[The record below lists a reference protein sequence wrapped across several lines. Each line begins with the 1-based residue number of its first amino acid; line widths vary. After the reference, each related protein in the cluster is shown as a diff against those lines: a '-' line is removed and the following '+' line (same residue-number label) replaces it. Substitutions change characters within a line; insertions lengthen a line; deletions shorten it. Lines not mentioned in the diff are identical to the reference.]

1 MFCPTGQI
9 CLPSAR
15 LSTYIAQ
22 PMEGDTSRR
31 RADFRYGAKGE
42 VDLHVMQSSAQS
54 ILLLIRRQLPRS
66 FILTSAASNRR
77 RLLQRNAMNQRVCV
91 AMD

>member
-1 MFCPTGQI
+1 MGP
-9 CLPSAR
+9 
-15 LSTYIAQ
+15 
-22 PMEGDTSRR
+22 
-31 RADFRYGAKGE
+31 KGE

>member
-1 MFCPTGQI
+1 VFCPTGQI

-31 RADFRYGAKGE
+31 RADFRYGAKRGSGPACNAVFGAIDPSSDKTPVAAVIHPYVRRE
-42 VDLHVMQSSAQS
+42 QSSPPPA
-54 ILLLIRRQLPRS
+54 
-66 FILTSAASNRR
+66 T
-77 RLLQRNAMNQRVCV
+77 
-91 AMD
+91 